1 MSNKRSFHWL
11 FFIITSIIHCLLFSN
26 ASLLE
31 GHNSDVH
38 RVVKSLASIPQ
49 HSFNIYQPA
58 YSWNETFPYHLLRA
72 GLPSHEIRYHPGV
85 TTEDNN
91 HSEPFYLAFTD
102 FRNQSFG
109 NHLGIYFEILSCA
122 LETDTP
128 IVILFPFHF
137 EPLRVESDAN
147 IETFL
152 SFLPSSFF
160 RGDDNSSA
168 LEDGIEP
175 SKNQR
180 RLLPSKR
187 DDELTRAQK
196 KLSSVCVCGDYCW
209 GNPRSLWVKH
219 LGLIRNIT
227 RTALDK
233 SLISLEQAG
242 ILLRD
247 KNNSSTLTYE
257 VGGRWRPLV
266 CSYLFNDIYRIQLYR
281 YTLMLY
287 TYPFS
292 VLFSICMLCAVS
304 RYLM

>member
-168 LEDGIEP
+168 IFLKDGIEP

-180 RLLPSKR
+180 RLLPSKQTARKSTGGKAPRNQHTTKVARKSAPAR
-187 DDELTRAQK
+187 DDELIRALK
-196 KLSSVCVCGDYCW
+196 KLSSVCVCGD
-209 GNPRSLWVKH
+209 
-219 LGLIRNIT
+219 
-227 RTALDK
+227 
-233 SLISLEQAG
+233 
-242 ILLRD
+242 
-247 KNNSSTLTYE
+247 
-257 VGGRWRPLV
+257 
-266 CSYLFNDIYRIQLYR
+266 
-281 YTLMLY
+281 
-287 TYPFS
+287 
-292 VLFSICMLCAVS
+292 
-304 RYLM
+304 